1 MTQPND
7 TIAFQDSRTMVGPC
21 MFKIGDHAR
30 IRLEGLLFFITIKCT
45 VFGIID
51 LGLGRYRLRLTDGK
65 RVYDRYE
72 TDVMLVFISPEE

>member
-7 TIAFQDSRTMVGPC
+7 GSRASGGPC
-21 MFKIGDHAR
+21 MFKIGDHVR
-30 IRLEGLLFFITIKCT
+30 IRLEGLLFFITIRCT

-51 LGLGRYRLRLTDGK
+51 LGWGRNKLRLTDGK

-72 TDVMLVFISPEE
+72 TEVTLVFISPEE